1 MTITTIDSITV
12 MTIDEA
18 RQATDAIKSGLVELR
33 QLFLEVYERD
43 GWKALGYSNFA
54 KYVEVEFDY
63 SRSYAYH
70 LLNAAEVERNLRLS
84 TIVDN
89 RQIPETHLRP
99 LVSLPADMQPIAY
112 SEAVATAQNGKVT
125 AAHVETVARRYV
137 APVAPPEPPP
147 VDDDD
152 EYLDELT
159 EDEAGYDWTDDE
171 PVQVASPTKPHVAHN
186 SGNNEWYTPAEYI
199 EAARAVMGAI
209 DLDPATSCKANEVV
223 GAKMFYTA
231 EDDGLTQP
239 WAGRVWMNPP
249 YSSDL
254 IKRFAEK
261 MAFHYEQGDISE
273 AIILVN
279 NATETGWFQTLIKNA
294 SAVNFPGGRVRFWQ
308 PDGDKGAPLQG
319 QAIIYLGDNPRTF
332 GAEFSSFGWCAF
344 L

>member
-1 MTITTIDSITV
+1 MTMIELDITEQAKLFDLERKI
-12 MTIDEA
+12 EA
-18 RQATDAIKSGLVELR
+18 GL
-33 QLFLEVYERD
+33 QTF
-43 GWKALGYSNFA
+43 
-54 KYVEVEFDY
+54 VEVGLALMEIRDSELY
-63 SRSYAYH
+63 RSQFGTFEEYCGVRWGFTSTQAKR
-70 LLNAAEVERNLRLS
+70 LMDGAEIAKNIEPSGSKILAES
-84 TIVDN
+84 
-89 RQIPETHLRP
+89 HLRP
-99 LVSLPADMQPIAY
+99 LKNLQPAQQREVY
-112 SEAVATAQNGKVT
+112 SEAVATAPNGRPT
-125 AAHVETVARRYV
+125 AAHVADVARRYV
-137 APVAPPEPPP
+137 APVAPPEPSP

-159 EDEAGYDWTDDE
+159 EDADGYDWTDDE
-171 PVQVASPTKPHVAHN
+171 PVNLAPLAPKPHVAHN

-199 EAARAVMGAI
+199 EAARAVMGDI
-209 DLDPATSCKANEVV
+209 DLDPATSCKANEIV

-231 EDDGLTQP
+231 EDDGLLHP
-239 WAGRVWMNPP
+239 WSGRVWMNPP

-261 MAFHYEQGDISE
+261 IAFHYEQGDIPE

-319 QAIIYLGDNPRTF
+319 QAIIYLGDSPQAF